1 MGTRMGVL
9 PLSPTDGFELTPAIL
24 CKIAEIGSANIE
36 GVTLTFGWGDAEV
49 ILWANN
55 TDIPCPKCGKECRK
69 CVVMKTDTGDVYVC
83 LHCNEYIRKS
93 DEDDDEYD
101 EYDEEDDLEE

>member
-1 MGTRMGVL
+1 MGVRR
-9 PLSPTDGFELTPAIL
+9 LSPTDGFELTPAVL
-24 CKIAEIGSANIE
+24 CKIAEVGSANIE

-55 TDIPCPKCGKECRK
+55 TEIPCPKCGRECRK

-93 DEDDDEYD
+93 DEDEY
-101 EYDEEDDLEE
+101 EDEEDEDWE